1 MAQIGLIRNL
11 SDSLIINYGNPQ
23 ENNIGMIV
31 GFKLYVLK
39 LLKIL
44 IPYMYCVSFEFSQQ
58 KLWFEQKTEV

>member
-44 IPYMYCVSFEFSQQ
+44 FISLSRGLTITIVSISQDIP
-58 KLWFEQKTEV
+58 